1 MEMWIQYFQDG
12 LMYFGALVLF
22 ATTVVGALEKFAAVT
37 PTTKDDEF
45 VAKAKQY
52 LGVVSAILDK
62 LSVWNVKKGQ

>member
-12 LMYFGALVLF
+12 LMYFGALVIF

-62 LSVWNVKKGQ
+62 LSVWNVKKG